1 MSVPRPPGFCKR
13 NLDTENSAKVWKNGK
28 TVAIH
33 LKKNNGNLHPEPS
46 PSPDFPF
53 HFSYNGRFTPAIY
66 PLRYCFGI
74 ASVLVRSFSAAME
87 RREKAGI
94 QAKEKVHKKLLFC
107 ILFQK

>member
-33 LKKNNGNLHPEPS
+33 LKKITGICIRSLL

-53 HFSYNGRFTPAIY
+53 HFSNNGRFTPATY
-66 PLRYCFGI
+66 PLRYWFGI

-87 RREKAGI
+87 RREKIGI

>member
-13 NLDTENSAKVWKNGK
+13 NLDTENSAKENGK

-53 HFSYNGRFTPAIY
+53 HFSYNGRFTPATY
-66 PLRYCFGI
+66 PLRYWFGI

>member
-46 PSPDFPF
+46 PLPRTFRSTFPTTAYS
-53 HFSYNGRFTPAIY
+53 HLPPTPFGTGSVL
-66 PLRYCFGI
+66 LRYWFGHFPP
-74 ASVLVRSFSAAME
+74 LWNEE
-87 RREKAGI
+87 RR
-94 QAKEKVHKKLLFC
+94 
-107 ILFQK
+107 